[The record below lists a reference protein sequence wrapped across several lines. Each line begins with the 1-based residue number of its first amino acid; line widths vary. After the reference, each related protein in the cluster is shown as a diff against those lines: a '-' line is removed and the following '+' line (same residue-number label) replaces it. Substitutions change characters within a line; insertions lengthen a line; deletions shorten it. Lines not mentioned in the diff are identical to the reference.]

1 MYKDLENKEQNQ
13 ELDNTELE
21 DKENN
26 NLEENSNTDLTEFSG
41 EVDANSEEPEVV
53 SEPEPTPMESV
64 VELSTEYNYR
74 SQKFCQLYRMR
85 IKGKS
90 RIINSV
96 FALALIGIGVFTY
109 IKTTNLIF
117 LIISLVVTISP
128 IYNIVCEER
137 RIDKFLVK
145 YFETHPKFTLNYLIN
160 EETIRF
166 TQVVDGEEKWADIPW
181 AYVNEVHAV
190 PEYYFLYLNG
200 GNMFIL
206 DRNEECLTKGTK
218 KDLDDLILKVTELKP
233 LTVYN
238 KPYCKNFVEVTYF
251 VPEVKQD
258 SNIEQQD
265 NNIEQQD
272 NNIEQEDNNS
282 DNSDQE

>member
-13 ELDNTELE
+13 ELDQDLDNTELE
-21 DKENN
+21 DKDN

-90 RIINSV
+90 RIINSIM
-96 FALALIGIGVFTY
+96 ALALIGVGVFIY
-109 IKTTNLIF
+109 INTTNLIY
-117 LIISLVVTISP
+117 LLISLLFTISP

-145 YFETHPKFTLNYLIN
+145 YFESHPKFTLNYLIN

-251 VPEVKQD
+251 VPETKQD
-258 SNIEQQD
+258 
-265 NNIEQQD
+265 NIEQQD